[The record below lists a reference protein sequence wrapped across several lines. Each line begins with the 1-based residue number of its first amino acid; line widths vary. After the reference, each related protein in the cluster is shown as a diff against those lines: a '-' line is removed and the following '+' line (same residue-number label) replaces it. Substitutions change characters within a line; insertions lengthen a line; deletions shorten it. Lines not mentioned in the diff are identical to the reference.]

1 MSPGLGESIN
11 VPLSSALRH
20 KTAAMTA
27 RYVKQRDRGVNAAAM
42 AGILFGPPE
51 SPAET
56 PAGHGL
62 KLAKGT

>member
-1 MSPGLGESIN
+1 M
-11 VPLSSALRH
+11 RH

-42 AGILFGPPE
+42 AGIMFGEPE

-56 PAGHGL
+56 PARASSL
-62 KLAKGT
+62 KLAKGA